1 MSGVTAR
8 LEAGATRWKIE
19 TERAGY
25 RRKLYSFNGMSTE
38 GSVLLKSMLKAS
50 LVASAVFAIAWFRV
64 PPTTMVLRYFIFYG
78 ILIAILSMLVGLPIA
93 ALIERTRVGRRWW
106 SYLTFAASTGALL
119 GALSSHPSLE
129 ACIRPVAGSDIQE
142 TCVENPFAITFS
154 PWTRSQPGFAENPS
168 IQWSDYIG
176 TIAFG
181 AVVGGVLGMSFWFFY
196 RWRARSAIDANDS

>member
-8 LEAGATRWKIE
+8 LEAGASRWKVE
-19 TERAGY
+19 TEKAGC

-93 ALIERTRVGRRWW
+93 ALIERTRVGRWW
-106 SYLTFAASTGALL
+106 SYLTFAAATGALL
-119 GALSSHPSLE
+119 GALSSHPTLE
-129 ACIRPVAGSDIQE
+129 SCGRPVAGSGEQE
-142 TCVENPFAITFS
+142 TCIENPFAITFS
-154 PWTRSQPGFAENPS
+154 PLTRSQPGFAENPS

-181 AVVGGVLGMSFWFFY
+181 AVVGGVLGMSFWVFY